1 MWHSY
6 ASFAFLTPAGA
17 PADVYLTSWLPVEVL
32 LRIFLF
38 LEVSA
43 EAPRLFFETFP
54 HWDLLQIRVID
65 LLIFV
70 DFLQV
75 KISLFPIFFSFLL
88 FFIELR
94 FLFMIDIGKLL
105 QDLRLTASQSPEAE
119 CRSGRND

>member
-1 MWHSY
+1 MHLLPFY
-6 ASFAFLTPAGA
+6 PPAGA
-17 PADVYLTSWLPVEVL
+17 PADVYLTSWLPVEVP

-54 HWDLLQIRVID
+54 HWDLFRIRVID

-70 DFLQV
+70 DFFAG
-75 KISLFPIFFSFLL
+75 KDLFIPHIFLL
-88 FFIELR
+88 SFIFHR
-94 FLFMIDIGKLL
+94 AQIPFYDCIGKLL
-105 QDLRLTASQSPEAE
+105 QGLRLIASQSPEAE